1 MNLRPLAALV
11 LSLAAAARAVPAEP
25 AAGPPALPAP
35 EQPAQALER
44 FVDWLQGF
52 FLPAGQDSEVF
63 HLIACGVLLLAA
75 ILLRHVITNF
85 IFHWLKKLAARTET
99 TLDDKLFPALEQP
112 AATFVMVVG
121 IFAALTVLKLTPQL
135 DRLLGYGFDVALVTV
150 VFWGVL
156 RSGGAVL
163 DHLQELA
170 HERQLAVAT
179 FMPLIKKTLA
189 VLIVVFG
196 VLKLAEMFGANVQAF
211 LAGLGIGGLAFAF
224 AAQDTIANV
233 FGSFVVVIDQP
244 FRVGDFV
251 KIGAHEGTVED
262 IGLRSTKIRAGNR
275 QIIVIPNRTVAN
287 EAVTNISRQPQ
298 RRVDQTLGLTYD
310 TTADQLEALLADL
323 RNLLREDPGVH
334 PDLIVANF
342 INYGPSS
349 LDIQVIYFIADPEF
363 LNSQATR
370 ERINLKIMRAVAA
383 RGLSFAFPTQTVHVA
398 SLPANAKG

>member
-1 MNLRPLAALV
+1 MNFRPLTAFVLPLALGI
-11 LSLAAAARAVPAEP
+11 RAESAEP
-25 AAGPPALPAP
+25 VAGTSALPAP
-35 EQPAQALER
+35 QQPAQVLER

-85 IFHWLKKLAARTET
+85 IFHRLKKLAAKTET

-121 IFAALTVLKLTPQL
+121 IFAALTVLKLSPQL

-150 VFWGVL
+150 VFWGFL
-156 RSGGAVL
+156 RAGAAVL

-196 VLKLAEMFGANVQAF
+196 ALKLAEMFGANVQAF

-244 FRVGDFV
+244 FKVGDFV
-251 KIGAHEGTVED
+251 KIGAIEGTVED
-262 IGLRSTKIRAGNR
+262 IGLRSTRLRSAAR
-275 QIIVIPNRTVAN
+275 TLIVLPNKLVAS
-287 EAVTNISRQPQ
+287 EAVTNFTRMPQ
-298 RRVDQTLGLTYD
+298 RRVDQTIGLTYD
-310 TTADQLEALLADL
+310 AKPEQIEALLGDI
-323 RNLLREDPGVH
+323 RRLLRGDPGVH
-334 PDLIVANF
+334 PEFIVANF
-342 INYGPSS
+342 TGYGASS
-349 LDIQVIYFIADPEF
+349 LDIQIIYFAVNPDFRQHLE
-363 LNSQATR
+363 LR
-370 ERINLKIMRAVAA
+370 ERLNLQIMRAVAA

-398 SLPANAKG
+398 SLPSTPKG